1 METWFLLNDDF
12 SQQEMMTQRSFVFP
26 NVVSDHDG
34 IRRKNP
40 NQFCFQILCR
50 ITSRSDTQI
59 VNSKCVSKFCVGS
72 HQHLT
77 QKSKPVVLPNFV
89 SDPINIRHKK
99 NKADCV
105 SKFCVGSRQHP
116 TQKSKPVVLPNFMS
130 DPNFVSDPISIRHKK
145 SKAGGVSTFWIE
157 SHQPLTQKWKLPSF
171 KCRLKNLC
179 VSTFC
184 VGSHQDP
191 TQNENYLVTCIPRT
205 FGGDHVFLEALDKSA
220 IQKLQRG
227 ETNLSQ
233 IPSGQTQEF

>member
-1 METWFLLNDDF
+1 MSCQITMASDAR
-12 SQQEMMTQRSFVFP
+12 TQTSFVF
-26 NVVSDHDG
+26 
-34 IRRKNP
+34 
-40 NQFCFQILCR
+40 
-50 ITSRSDTQI
+50 
-59 VNSKCVSKFCVGS
+59 KFCVGS
-72 HQHLT
+72 HQDLT
-77 QKSKPVVLPNFV
+77 HKLSTASAFLNFV

-99 NKADCV
+99 KACCV
-105 SKFCVGSRQHP
+105 AKFCVGSHQHPTQKKQSRLCFQVLCRIPSTSDTKIKACCVSKFHVGSKFCVGSHQHP
-116 TQKSKPVVLPNFMS
+116 TQ
-130 DPNFVSDPISIRHKK
+130 K

>member
-1 METWFLLNDDF
+1 MSCQITMASDAR
-12 SQQEMMTQRSFVFP
+12 TQTSFVF
-26 NVVSDHDG
+26 
-34 IRRKNP
+34 
-40 NQFCFQILCR
+40 
-50 ITSRSDTQI
+50 
-59 VNSKCVSKFCVGS
+59 KFCVGS
-72 HQHLT
+72 HQDLT
-77 QKSKPVVLPNFV
+77 HKLSTASAFLNFV
-89 SDPINIRHKK
+89 SVPINIRHKKKQSLLCCQILCRIPSTSDTK

-116 TQKSKPVVLPNFMS
+116 TQKSKPVVFPNFMS

>member
-1 METWFLLNDDF
+1 MSCQITMASDAR
-12 SQQEMMTQRSFVFP
+12 TQTSFVFKFCVGSRQDLTHKLSTASAFL
-26 NVVSDHDG
+26 NFVSDPIN
-34 IRRKNP
+34 IRNKKNKACCVAKFCVGSHQQP
-40 NQFCFQILCR
+40 KKKKQSRLCFQVLCR
-50 ITSRSDTQI
+50 IPSTSDTKI
-59 VNSKCVSKFCVGS
+59 KACCVSKFHVGSKFCVGS
-72 HQHLT
+72 HQH
-77 QKSKPVVLPNFV
+77 
-89 SDPINIRHKK
+89 
-99 NKADCV
+99 
-105 SKFCVGSRQHP
+105 P
-116 TQKSKPVVLPNFMS
+116 TQKN
-130 DPNFVSDPISIRHKK
+130 
-145 SKAGGVSTFWIE
+145 KAGGVSTFWIE

>member
-1 METWFLLNDDF
+1 MSCQITMASDAR
-12 SQQEMMTQRSFVFP
+12 TQTSFVF
-26 NVVSDHDG
+26 
-34 IRRKNP
+34 
-40 NQFCFQILCR
+40 
-50 ITSRSDTQI
+50 
-59 VNSKCVSKFCVGS
+59 KFCVGS
-72 HQHLT
+72 HQDLT
-77 QKSKPVVLPNFV
+77 HKLSTASAFLNFV
-89 SDPINIRHKK
+89 SDPINIWHKNQSLLCCQILCRIPSTSDTK
-99 NKADCV
+99 K
-105 SKFCVGSRQHP
+105 
-116 TQKSKPVVLPNFMS
+116 TKPIVFPSFVS

>member
-1 METWFLLNDDF
+1 MSCQITMASDAR
-12 SQQEMMTQRSFVFP
+12 TQTSFVF
-26 NVVSDHDG
+26 
-34 IRRKNP
+34 
-40 NQFCFQILCR
+40 
-50 ITSRSDTQI
+50 
-59 VNSKCVSKFCVGS
+59 KFCVGS
-72 HQHLT
+72 HQDLT
-77 QKSKPVVLPNFV
+77 HKLSTASAFLNFVSDPINIRHKKKTKPVVLPNFV

-116 TQKSKPVVLPNFMS
+116 TQKSKPVVFPNFMS

>member
-72 HQHLT
+72 HQHPT
-77 QKSKPVVLPNFV
+77 QKSKPVVLPSFV

-116 TQKSKPVVLPNFMS
+116 TQKSKPVVFPNFMS

-145 SKAGGVSTFWIE
+145 AKPVVFPRFESNPISLWHKNESYQALNADSKTYVFPHFVS
-157 SHQPLTQKWKLPSF
+157 
-171 KCRLKNLC
+171 
-179 VSTFC
+179 
-184 VGSHQDP
+184 DP
-191 TQNENYLVTCIPRT
+191 IRIRHKTKITL
-205 FGGDHVFLEALDKSA
+205 
-220 IQKLQRG
+220 
-227 ETNLSQ
+227 
-233 IPSGQTQEF
+233 

>member
-1 METWFLLNDDF
+1 
-12 SQQEMMTQRSFVFP
+12 MTQRSFVFP

-72 HQHLT
+72 DQHPT
-77 QKSKPVVLPNFV
+77 QKKTKPVVLPNFV

-99 NKADCV
+99 
-105 SKFCVGSRQHP
+105 
-116 TQKSKPVVLPNFMS
+116 TKPIVFPSFVS

>member
-1 METWFLLNDDF
+1 MSCQITMASDAR
-12 SQQEMMTQRSFVFP
+12 TQTSFVF
-26 NVVSDHDG
+26 
-34 IRRKNP
+34 
-40 NQFCFQILCR
+40 
-50 ITSRSDTQI
+50 
-59 VNSKCVSKFCVGS
+59 KFCVGS
-72 HQHLT
+72 HQDLT
-77 QKSKPVVLPNFV
+77 HKLSTASAFLNFV

-99 NKADCV
+99 KQSLLCCQILCRIPSTSDTKKQSRLCFQVLCRIPSTSDTKIKACCV
-105 SKFCVGSRQHP
+105 SKFHVGSKFCVGSHQHP
-116 TQKSKPVVLPNFMS
+116 TQ
-130 DPNFVSDPISIRHKK
+130 K

>member
-1 METWFLLNDDF
+1 MSCQITMASDAR
-12 SQQEMMTQRSFVFP
+12 TQTSFVF
-26 NVVSDHDG
+26 
-34 IRRKNP
+34 
-40 NQFCFQILCR
+40 
-50 ITSRSDTQI
+50 
-59 VNSKCVSKFCVGS
+59 KFCVGS
-72 HQHLT
+72 HQDLT
-77 QKSKPVVLPNFV
+77 HKLSTASAFLKFV

-99 NKADCV
+99 KQSLLCCQILCRIPSTSDT
-105 SKFCVGSRQHP
+105 KK
-116 TQKSKPVVLPNFMS
+116 TKPIVFPS
-130 DPNFVSDPISIRHKK
+130 FVSDPVNIRHKNQSLLCFQIWCRIQILCRIPSASDTKK

>member
-1 METWFLLNDDF
+1 MPHPIFFDFLILSMQKVAWKLDFLLNDDF

-72 HQHLT
+72 HQHPT
-77 QKSKPVVLPNFV
+77 QKKQSLLCCQILCRIPST
-89 SDPINIRHKK
+89 SDTKK

-116 TQKSKPVVLPNFMS
+116 TQKSKPVVFPNFMS

-145 SKAGGVSTFWIE
+145 SKAGGVSTF
-157 SHQPLTQKWKLPSF
+157 
-171 KCRLKNLC
+171 
-179 VSTFC
+179 
-184 VGSHQDP
+184 
-191 TQNENYLVTCIPRT
+191 
-205 FGGDHVFLEALDKSA
+205 
-220 IQKLQRG
+220 
-227 ETNLSQ
+227 
-233 IPSGQTQEF
+233 

>member
-72 HQHLT
+72 HQHPT
-77 QKSKPVVLPNFV
+77 QKKTKPVVLPNFV

-99 NKADCV
+99 TKPIVFPSFVSDPVNIRHKNQSLLCFQIWCRIQILCRIPSASDTKKA
-105 SKFCVGSRQHP
+105 
-116 TQKSKPVVLPNFMS
+116 KPVVFPRFESNPISLWHKNESYQALNADSKTYVFPH
-130 DPNFVSDPISIRHKK
+130 FVSDPIRIRHKTK
-145 SKAGGVSTFWIE
+145 IT
-157 SHQPLTQKWKLPSF
+157 L
-171 KCRLKNLC
+171 
-179 VSTFC
+179 
-184 VGSHQDP
+184 
-191 TQNENYLVTCIPRT
+191 
-205 FGGDHVFLEALDKSA
+205 
-220 IQKLQRG
+220 
-227 ETNLSQ
+227 
-233 IPSGQTQEF
+233 